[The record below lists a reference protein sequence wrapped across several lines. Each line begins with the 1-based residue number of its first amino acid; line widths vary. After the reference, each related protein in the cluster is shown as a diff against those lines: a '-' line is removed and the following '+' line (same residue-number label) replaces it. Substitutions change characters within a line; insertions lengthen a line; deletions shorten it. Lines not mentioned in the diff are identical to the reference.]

1 MTIEIYLSF
10 IVAAL
15 ILCFTPGP
23 TVFFVIGQALR
34 HGNQSVLP
42 LIAGTL
48 CGDALAMS
56 VSFAGLGAV
65 LATSALLFNLLK
77 WVGAIYLIYLG
88 VKSWRAKLNETLEN
102 SQPQE
107 EGSIFRQAVLVT
119 ALNPKGIIFFIA
131 FFPLF
136 INAEGELVT
145 QMLMLAFTMFVISA
159 LSVLSYCLSCGFI
172 KSRLNSKLF
181 LRRFNRFSGA
191 MLVSAGVL
199 TAAMQ
204 K

>member
-65 LATSALLFNLLK
+65 LATSAVADHF
-77 WVGAIYLIYLG
+77 AIVRI
-88 VKSWRAKLNETLEN
+88 AKLN
-102 SQPQE
+102 
-107 EGSIFRQAVLVT
+107 I
-119 ALNPKGIIFFIA
+119 IIFGVF
-131 FFPLF
+131 
-136 INAEGELVT
+136 
-145 QMLMLAFTMFVISA
+145 MM
-159 LSVLSYCLSCGFI
+159 VLPH
-172 KSRLNSKLF
+172 
-181 LRRFNRFSGA
+181 
-191 MLVSAGVL
+191 
-199 TAAMQ
+199 
-204 K
+204 